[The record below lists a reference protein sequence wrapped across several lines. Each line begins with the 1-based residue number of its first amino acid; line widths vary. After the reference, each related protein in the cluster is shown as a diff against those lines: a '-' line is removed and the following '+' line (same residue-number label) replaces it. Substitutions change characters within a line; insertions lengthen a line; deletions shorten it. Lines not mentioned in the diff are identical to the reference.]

1 MLDTLRDRITSALG
15 SLRGNKKLTES
26 VVNDSLRQV
35 RRALLEADV
44 ALPVA
49 REFIEQVKVRAVN
62 SDTLASLT
70 PAQSIITIV
79 HEELTLLLGDSNV
92 PINQSDGGPTVILIA
107 GLQGSGKTTT
117 AAKLARVLKEKDK
130 KSVLLT
136 SVDIYR
142 PAAIDQL
149 KTLSETVGVEFWNT
163 DSSQS
168 PQDIAKTA
176 VSHARRSSIDYVIVD
191 SAGRLHVD
199 QEMMDEIQRIHRAIS
214 PHETLFVL
222 DAMIGQDAVNSASAF
237 NEKLDLTGVVVT
249 KLDSDARGGALM
261 SVRQI
266 TGKPVK
272 FIGVGEGIEALEH
285 FHPDRMASR
294 IIGMGD
300 VLTLIESV
308 QQKADQDKAK
318 QLEQKVRKGRRL
330 DLADYRDQML
340 MTLEMG
346 GISSLAKMIPGVSS
360 SKLPE
365 LGGADEVVRR
375 EIAIINSMTPHERER
390 PAIIRAS
397 RRARIATGSGV
408 EVRHVSQLLRKFEK
422 MQKTMRKMARQ
433 QGKGRMQIPG
443 MEQLKDQFPM

>member
-62 SDTLASLT
+62 AETLASLT
-70 PAQSIITIV
+70 PAQSIISIV
-79 HEELTLLLGDSNV
+79 HEELTVLLGDSNV
-92 PINQSDGGPTVILIA
+92 PINQSDSGPTVILIA

-117 AAKLARVLKEKDK
+117 AAKLARALKEKDK

-149 KTLSETVGVEFWNT
+149 KTLSETVGAEFWNT
-163 DSSQS
+163 DSSKS
-168 PQDIAKTA
+168 PQDIATAA

-199 QEMMDEIQRIHRAIS
+199 QEMMDEIERVHRAIS

-272 FIGVGEGIEALEH
+272 FIGVGEGIDALEH

-308 QQKADQDKAK
+308 QEKADQDKAK

-346 GISSLAKMIPGVSS
+346 GIGSLAKMIPGLSS

-365 LGGADEVVRR
+365 LSGADEVVRR

-397 RRARIATGSGV
+397 RRVRIATGSGV
-408 EVRHVSQLLRKFEK
+408 EVRHVSQLLRKYEK
-422 MQKTMRKMARQ
+422 LQKTMRKMARQ
-433 QGKGRMQIPG
+433 QGKGKMQIPG

>member
-1 MLDTLRDRITSALG
+1 MY
-15 SLRGNKKLTES
+15 
-26 VVNDSLRQV
+26 
-35 RRALLEADV
+35 
-44 ALPVA
+44 
-49 REFIEQVKVRAVN
+49 F
-62 SDTLASLT
+62 
-70 PAQSIITIV
+70 
-79 HEELTLLLGDSNV
+79 
-92 PINQSDGGPTVILIA
+92 
-107 GLQGSGKTTT
+107 
-117 AAKLARVLKEKDK
+117 KEKDK

-163 DSSQS
+163 DPSMP
-168 PQDIAKTA
+168 PQDIATAA

-199 QEMMDEIQRIHRAIS
+199 QEMMDEIERVHRAIS

-272 FIGVGEGIEALEH
+272 FIGVGEGIDALEH

-308 QQKADQDKAK
+308 QEKADQDKAK

-346 GISSLAKMIPGVSS
+346 GIGSLAKMIPGLSS

-365 LGGADEVVRR
+365 LSGADEVVRR

-408 EVRHVSQLLRKFEK
+408 EVRHVSQLLRKYEK
-422 MQKTMRKMARQ
+422 CKRR
-433 QGKGRMQIPG
+433 
-443 MEQLKDQFPM
+443 

>member
-1 MLDTLRDRITSALG
+1 MLDTLRDRITTALG

-62 SDTLASLT
+62 AETLASLT
-70 PAQSIITIV
+70 PAQSIISIV
-79 HEELTLLLGDSNV
+79 HEELTVLLGDSNV
-92 PINQSDGGPTVILIA
+92 PINQSDAGPTVILIA

-117 AAKLARVLKEKDK
+117 AAKLARVLKDKDK

-149 KTLSETVGVEFWNT
+149 KTLSETVGAEFWNT
-163 DSSQS
+163 DSSTS
-168 PQDIAKTA
+168 PQDIATA
-176 VSHARRSSIDYVIVD
+176 AVLHARRSSIDYVIVD

-199 QEMMDEIQRIHRAIS
+199 QEMMDEIERVHRAIS
-214 PHETLFVL
+214 PHETLFIL

-272 FIGVGEGIEALEH
+272 FIGVGEGIDALEH

-308 QQKADQDKAK
+308 QEKADQDKAK

-346 GISSLAKMIPGVSS
+346 GIGSLAKMIPGLSS

-365 LGGADEVVRR
+365 LSGADEVVRR

-397 RRARIATGSGV
+397 RRARIAGGSGV
-408 EVRHVSQLLRKFEK
+408 EVRHVSQLLRKYEK
-422 MQKTMRKMARQ
+422 LQKTMRKMARQ

>member
-62 SDTLASLT
+62 AETLASLT
-70 PAQSIITIV
+70 PAQSIISIV
-79 HEELTLLLGDSNV
+79 HEELTVLLGDSNV
-92 PINQSDGGPTVILIA
+92 PINQSDSGPTVILIA

-117 AAKLARVLKEKDK
+117 AAKLARVLNEKDK

-149 KTLSETVGVEFWNT
+149 KTLSETVGAEFWNT
-163 DSSQS
+163 D
-168 PQDIAKTA
+168 PNAPAQDIATA
-176 VSHARRSSIDYVIVD
+176 AVAHARRSSIDYVIVD

-199 QEMMDEIQRIHRAIS
+199 QEMMDEIQRVHRAIS

-272 FIGVGEGIEALEH
+272 FIGVGEGIDALEH

-308 QQKADQDKAK
+308 QEKADQDKAK

-346 GISSLAKMIPGVSS
+346 GIGSLAKMIPGLSS

-365 LGGADEVVRR
+365 LSGADEVVRR

-397 RRARIATGSGV
+397 RRVRIATGSGV
-408 EVRHVSQLLRKFEK
+408 EVRHVSQLLRKYEK

>member
-62 SDTLASLT
+62 AETLASLT
-70 PAQSIITIV
+70 PAQSIISIV
-79 HEELTLLLGDSNV
+79 HEELTVLLGDSNV
-92 PINQSDGGPTVILIA
+92 PINQSDSAPTVILIA

-149 KTLSETVGVEFWNT
+149 KTLSETVGAEFWDT
-163 DSSQS
+163 DSSMS
-168 PQDIAKTA
+168 PQDIATAA

-191 SAGRLHVD
+191 SAGRLHID
-199 QEMMDEIQRIHRAIS
+199 QEMMDEIERIHHAIS

-272 FIGVGEGIEALEH
+272 FIGVGEGIDALEH

-308 QQKADQDKAK
+308 QEKADQDKAK

-346 GISSLAKMIPGVSS
+346 GIGSLAKMIPGLSS

-365 LGGADEVVRR
+365 LSGADEVVRR

-397 RRARIATGSGV
+397 RRVRIATGSGV
-408 EVRHVSQLLRKFEK
+408 EVRHVSQLLRKYEK
-422 MQKTMRKMARQ
+422 LQKTMRKMARQ
-433 QGKGRMQIPG
+433 QGKGKMQIPG
-443 MEQLKDQFPM
+443 MEQLKDQLPM